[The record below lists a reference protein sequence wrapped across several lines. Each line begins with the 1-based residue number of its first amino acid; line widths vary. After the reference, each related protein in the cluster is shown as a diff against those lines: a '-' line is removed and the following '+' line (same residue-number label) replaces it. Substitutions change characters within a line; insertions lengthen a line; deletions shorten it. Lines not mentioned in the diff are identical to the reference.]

1 MVFHS
6 KQTLEHWVAEFID
19 ARNAGEDIRVAVQD
33 GSGGED
39 TGLVLI
45 PLTSAPNSVWIEP
58 RESGDDLSWHVFIE
72 PAGETLDLTSF
83 ELNALTHEL
92 QIAAELCAYLQERS
106 LGHYEPEPTPKSSS
120 STAE

>member
-6 KQTLEHWVAEFID
+6 KETLEHWVAEFID
-19 ARNAGEDIRVAVQD
+19 ARSGGEEIRVAVQD

-45 PLTSAPNSVWIEP
+45 PLMAAPNSVWIEP
-58 RESGDDLSWHVFIE
+58 RAVGEELSWHVFIE
-72 PAGETLDLTSF
+72 PAEQTLELTSF
-83 ELNALTHEL
+83 ELNGLTHEL

-106 LGHYEPEPTPKSSS
+106 LGHYEPEATPESSAS
-120 STAE
+120 ATD